1 MKYLGIGILLTLL
14 AGCSGHL
21 EEPAFSFGKK
31 CAVTDK
37 GQVNYSY
44 IWIYNK
50 ADGLKADKETCEIIE

>member
-1 MKYLGIGILLTLL
+1 ML

-21 EEPAFSFGKK
+21 EEPRASFGKK

-44 IWIYNK
+44 IWFYNK
-50 ADGLKADKETCEIIE
+50 ADGLKADKETCEIIK